1 MANVTTLLKYSLK
14 TNIVKSIFFEIISN
28 VSRYY
33 YTFGQVS
40 PWPTTTQLVNN
51 VSEVVSNE
59 LIPPAISDSYP
70 AELEVRR
77 NTVYYKNIDAND
89 VAIVVRRVDWGAGI
103 VYDMYDDYTS
113 TRLSYN
119 GAQSIDQ
126 ALFFVVTDEY
136 NVYKCL
142 YNAGNKSSTE
152 KPVGTSTDPII
163 MADGYVWKFM
173 YTIPVSLRNK
183 FLTTSY
189 IPVTT
194 ALSNQF
200 YSNGSIVSYTVE
212 NRGSKYVK
220 NSWSVKRFVIING
233 GTGYNY
239 GDVTITFP
247 NAPIGGAIAEAAISS
262 IGDNGNI
269 QEITVTAVGSGY
281 DYQPVPTITL
291 APGATGA
298 GLQYIVE
305 YERDSS
311 AYTELKVTGDGY
323 NEMNPYSLK
332 EISIIDRGV
341 FSSTP
346 TGDLFT
352 FPSPQNRYGRRPIV
366 NVTFREILGSNPTLY
381 EVDTIT
387 VQDEGYGYTEPLIFG
402 QNVFA
407 GPLVFDNSG
416 FTCDLNV
423 STQKNDA
430 VLIPLINSSGEIEA
444 IQIVE
449 PGIGYTYA
457 TVQVI
462 GKKTVL
468 MVPNDPLSG
477 NLVDLSN
484 QVGDVGYVQGFIPAS
499 VALSFGVGDI
509 ETKQSNV
516 ELLAVDGAIDIIKVD
531 YAGSGYPS
539 STKLNVIGDGHGCT
553 AVPIVVDGRI
563 TRVDVTNPGAGYT
576 FATIEIDP
584 VQSGLS
590 HAILR
595 PIISPKGGHGKDA
608 VGELYART
616 VMLVSKLS
624 REENQGIPTTNDYR
638 QISIVKNPKQ
648 YQAESFYR
656 KATGSTCAL
665 LICDMSE
672 DNRNTYPLLEQDD
685 VLQFSSTKSFTL
697 VEKAEVNN
705 KYHLVVQV
713 NDNFVP
719 TAGSTIYKLTSDNAY
734 NMSITSVVPPEV
746 NKFSGE
752 MLYIDN
758 RVKFTSTLDQTIIL
772 STLISF

>member
-1 MANVTTLLKYSLK
+1 MANITTLLKYSLK

-33 YTFGQVS
+33 YTFGQAS
-40 PWPTTTQLVNN
+40 PWPTTSKLVDN

-59 LIPPAISDSYP
+59 LLPPAVSDSYP
-70 AELEVRR
+70 SELEVRR
-77 NTVYYKNIDAND
+77 NTLYYKNIDAND
-89 VAIVVRRVDWGAGI
+89 AAIVVRRIDWSAGI
-103 VYDMYDDYTS
+103 IYDMYDDYTS
-113 TRLSYN
+113 TSPSYN

-142 YNAGNKSSTE
+142 YNAGNRSSTD
-152 KPVGTSTDPII
+152 KPIGTSSDPIT
-163 MADGYVWKFM
+163 MADGYIWKFM

-183 FLTTSY
+183 FLTTNY
-189 IPVTT
+189 MPVTT

-200 YSNGSIVSYTVE
+200 YSNGSVVSYTIE
-212 NRGSKYVK
+212 NRGSKYIK
-220 NSWSVKRFVIING
+220 NSWSVKKFVILNG
-233 GTGYNY
+233 GTGYNQ
-239 GDVTITFP
+239 GDITITFP
-247 NAPIGGAIAEAAISS
+247 NTPVGGSIATAEVS
-262 IGDNGNI
+262 ILGDNGNVE
-269 QEITVTAVGSGY
+269 EIAITNAGSGY
-281 DYQPVPTITL
+281 DYQPEPTITL
-291 APGATGA
+291 APGTTGA
-298 GLQYIVE
+298 GFQYIVE
-305 YERDSS
+305 YDRDPS
-311 AYTELKVTGDGY
+311 AYTELRVIGDGY
-323 NEMNPYSLK
+323 NELNPYSLK
-332 EISIIDRGV
+332 NITITNRGV
-341 FSSTP
+341 FTNTP

-352 FPSPQNRYGRRPIV
+352 FPSPQNRYGRRPLL
-366 NVTFREILGSNPTLY
+366 NVTFRQIVGTSPAAY
-381 EVDTIT
+381 EVDEIIIE
-387 VQDEGYGYTEPLIFG
+387 DGGYGYNQPLVFNE
-402 QNVFA
+402 NVFA
-407 GPLVFDNSG
+407 GPLVYDNSG
-416 FTCDLNV
+416 FECDLNV
-423 STQKNDA
+423 LTQKNDA

-457 TVQVI
+457 TVEVI

-468 MVPNDPLSG
+468 MVPNDPGSG

-484 QVGDVGYVQGFIPAS
+484 QESDIGYVEGFVPAS
-499 VALSFGVGDI
+499 IALSFGVGDI

-516 ELLAVDGAIDIIKVD
+516 ELLAVDGAINIIKAD

-539 STKLNVIGDGHGCT
+539 STTLTIVGDGYGCVAT
-553 AVPIVVDGRI
+553 PVIEDGRI
-563 TRVDVTNPGAGYT
+563 IRVDVTNPGVGYT
-576 FATIEIDP
+576 YASVDINP
-584 VQSGLS
+584 VQLGLS
-590 HAILR
+590 HADLR

-624 REENQGIPTTNDYR
+624 REENQGLPSTNDFR

-648 YQAESFYR
+648 YQSESFYR

-665 LICDMSE
+665 LLCDMTD
-672 DNRNTYPLLEQDD
+672 DNKNTYPLLEQDD
-685 VLQFSSTKSFTL
+685 TLYFSNKSFTL
-697 VEKAEVNN
+697 IEKAEINN
-705 KYHLVVQV
+705 KYHLVVQI
-713 NDNFVP
+713 NDNYVP
-719 TAGSTIYKLTSDNAY
+719 IAGSTIYKSVVGNAY